1 VRVFIAGH
9 KGLVGSALVRR
20 APVGVEL
27 LTAEKAALDLR
38 NAADVLQ
45 WLRDQAVDQ
54 IIIAAA
60 RVGGIMANE
69 TRPVDFL
76 SENLQIQH
84 ALIHGAYDAGI
95 HKLLFLGSSCIYPK
109 LAMQP
114 MREEYLL
121 SGPLESTNAPYAI
134 AKIAGIG
141 LCEAFNRQYGCDYR
155 AVMPTNLYGPNDNF
169 DLQSSHVLPALM
181 RKFHEAKV
189 SAAPFVE
196 LWGTGTPKREFL
208 HVDDMADA
216 CWQVL
221 ALPQAAFTAA
231 HPLRAPFLNV
241 GTGVDLSIRE
251 LAEKIAAVVGFT
263 GTTRFDASKPD
274 GTPRKLLDV
283 TRLSALGIRARISL
297 DQGIADTYAWFLAQ
311 QR

>member
-9 KGLVGSALVRR
+9 KGLAGSALVRR
-20 APVGVEL
+20 APAGVEL
-27 LTAEKAALDLR
+27 LCAEKADLDLR
-38 NAADVLQ
+38 NAAEVLQ
-45 WLRDQAVDQ
+45 WLRKQAVDQ

-95 HKLLFLGSSCIYPK
+95 RKLLFLGSSCIYPK

-121 SGPLESTNAPYAI
+121 SGPLEPTNAPYAI
-134 AKIAGIG
+134 AKIAGIS
-141 LCEAFNRQYGCDYR
+141 LCEAFNRQFGCDYR

-181 RKFHEAKV
+181 RKFHEARV
-189 SAAPFVE
+189 SGAPFVE

-221 ALPQAAFTAA
+221 GLEQADFAAA
-231 HPLRAPFLNV
+231 HPLRSPFLNV
-241 GTGVDLSIRE
+241 GTGVDITIRE
-251 LAEKIAAVVGFT
+251 LAEKVSGVVGFT
-263 GTTRFDASKPD
+263 GEVRFDTSKPD

-283 TRLSALGIRARISL
+283 TRLHALGIRAKISL
-297 DQGIADTYAWFLAQ
+297 DQGIADTYGWYLAQ